1 MITTAI
7 IAEFNPL
14 HSGHEYIIKEA
25 RRITCADCIVVVLSG
40 GFTQRGDI
48 AIAPK
53 HARAAAAID
62 CGADIVFELP
72 FVYATSSAEFFASGA
87 IALLNSLKK
96 IDFLVFGTESSDIA
110 ALSAAAELLIKEPPE
125 FKAVL
130 NSCLT
135 SGMSFPAALGQA
147 YSACSGTNAIFTPN
161 NTLAIEYIKAIKKM
175 SSDIQPVAVQRSGLG
190 YNDINYS
197 KAGGHISA
205 SAFRTTTENIIKSG
219 HFLSNNSIPPE
230 LEAFM
235 SETLPAASAHSAL
248 SGYNR
253 IFPVFNDY
261 MFTLIRYAILMNR
274 SHLEDFCDFTPSLS
288 NRIQRLL
295 DKEGT
300 SLFSGSYEDF
310 ILRIKTKDMT
320 AARIKRAMLH
330 LLTGYTDS
338 AHRTAT
344 DYLNSGTA
352 PYARILALSPS
363 GQTFIGA
370 VKKGCDTILINSLGK
385 SMPLL
390 DENAQSVMHYDILA
404 SDIYSSIVADKF
416 GYTMLDEYRSGVA
429 RITHS
434 PA

>member
-1 MITTAI
+1 
-7 IAEFNPL
+7 
-14 HSGHEYIIKEA
+14 
-25 RRITCADCIVVVLSG
+25 
-40 GFTQRGDI
+40 
-48 AIAPK
+48 
-53 HARAAAAID
+53 
-62 CGADIVFELP
+62 
-72 FVYATSSAEFFASGA
+72 
-87 IALLNSLKK
+87 
-96 IDFLVFGTESSDIA
+96 
-110 ALSAAAELLIKEPPE
+110 
-125 FKAVL
+125 
-130 NSCLT
+130 
-135 SGMSFPAALGQA
+135 
-147 YSACSGTNAIFTPN
+147 
-161 NTLAIEYIKAIKKM
+161 M

-253 IFPVFNDY
+253 IFPVFNDD

-330 LLTGYTDS
+330 LLTGYTDE
-338 AHRTAT
+338 ACRIAVN
-344 DYLNSGTA
+344 YLRKGYS

-370 VKKGCDTILINSLGK
+370 IKKAVIQFLSTALANPCLYWMKMHSRLCTMIFLLLIYIPLSLRT
-385 SMPLL
+385 
-390 DENAQSVMHYDILA
+390 
-404 SDIYSSIVADKF
+404 SSGTQCSTNIDPV
-416 GYTMLDEYRSGVA
+416 LQESLIPR
-429 RITHS
+429 HNHL
-434 PA
+434 